1 MVNLIHGESHLQPK
15 SAGFR
20 LFFYSD
26 DGGRIMSD
34 KLEKARLKVAETD
47 EQIVPLLVKRLAVVE
62 EIGRIKQREGL
73 GVKDV
78 GRERK
83 VLDRVGELAG
93 EENAEYVQEIY
104 REVMNQA
111 CRFQE
116 RQKGEGK

>member
-1 MVNLIHGESHLQPK
+1 MT
-15 SAGFR
+15 AA
-20 LFFYSD
+20 D
-26 DGGRIMSD
+26 
-34 KLEKARLKVAETD
+34 EK
-47 EQIVPLLVKRLAVVE
+47 IVPLLLERMEAVA
-62 EIGRIKQREGL
+62 EIGWIKQREGL

-104 REVMNQA
+104 REIMNQA

>member
-1 MVNLIHGESHLQPK
+1 
-15 SAGFR
+15 
-20 LFFYSD
+20 
-26 DGGRIMSD
+26 MSD

>member
-1 MVNLIHGESHLQPK
+1 
-15 SAGFR
+15 
-20 LFFYSD
+20 
-26 DGGRIMSD
+26 MSEE
-34 KLEKARLKVAETD
+34 LEKERSRVTAAD
-47 EQIVPLLVKRLAVVE
+47 EKIVPLLLERMEAVA

-73 GVKDV
+73 VVKDV

-104 REVMNQA
+104 REVMNQS

-116 RQKGEGK
+116 RQKGEVK

>member
-1 MVNLIHGESHLQPK
+1 
-15 SAGFR
+15 
-20 LFFYSD
+20 
-26 DGGRIMSD
+26 MSEE
-34 KLEKARLKVAETD
+34 LEKERSRVTAAD
-47 EQIVPLLVKRLAVVE
+47 EKIVPLLLERMEAVA
-62 EIGRIKQREGL
+62 EIGWIKQREGL

-111 CRFQE
+111 CR
-116 RQKGEGK
+116 

>member
-1 MVNLIHGESHLQPK
+1 
-15 SAGFR
+15 
-20 LFFYSD
+20 
-26 DGGRIMSD
+26 MSG
-34 KLEKARLKVAETD
+34 KLEKARLKVAEAD
-47 EQIVPLLVKRLAVVE
+47 EQIVPLLVKRLAAVE

>member
-1 MVNLIHGESHLQPK
+1 
-15 SAGFR
+15 
-20 LFFYSD
+20 
-26 DGGRIMSD
+26 MSG

-47 EQIVPLLVKRLAVVE
+47 EQIVPLLVKRLAAVE

-116 RQKGEGK
+116 RQKEEGK

>member
-1 MVNLIHGESHLQPK
+1 
-15 SAGFR
+15 
-20 LFFYSD
+20 
-26 DGGRIMSD
+26 MSEE
-34 KLEKARLKVAETD
+34 LEKERSRVTAADEKIVSLLLERMEAVA
-47 EQIVPLLVKRLAVVE
+47 
-62 EIGRIKQREGL
+62 EIGRIKQREGI

-116 RQKGEGK
+116 RQKEEGK

>member
-1 MVNLIHGESHLQPK
+1 
-15 SAGFR
+15 
-20 LFFYSD
+20 
-26 DGGRIMSD
+26 MSE

-47 EQIVPLLVKRLAVVE
+47 EQIVPLLVKRLAAVE

>member
-1 MVNLIHGESHLQPK
+1 MVNLIHGESHLQPE
-15 SAGFR
+15 SMMDSGC
-20 LFFYSD
+20 FF
-26 DGGRIMSD
+26 IQ
-34 KLEKARLKVAETD
+34 KTEAVA
-47 EQIVPLLVKRLAVVE
+47 

-104 REVMNQA
+104 REIMNQA

>member
-1 MVNLIHGESHLQPK
+1 
-15 SAGFR
+15 
-20 LFFYSD
+20 
-26 DGGRIMSD
+26 MSEE
-34 KLEKARLKVAETD
+34 LEKERSRVTAAD
-47 EQIVPLLVKRLAVVE
+47 EKIVPLLLERMEAVA

-78 GRERK
+78 GRELK

-104 REVMNQA
+104 MEVMNQA

-116 RQKGEGK
+116 RQKGEVK

>member
-1 MVNLIHGESHLQPK
+1 
-15 SAGFR
+15 
-20 LFFYSD
+20 
-26 DGGRIMSD
+26 MSEE
-34 KLEKARLKVAETD
+34 LEKERSRVTAAD
-47 EQIVPLLVKRLAVVE
+47 EKIVPLLLERMEAVA

-104 REVMNQA
+104 REIMNQA

-116 RQKGEGK
+116 RRKGEGK

>member
-1 MVNLIHGESHLQPK
+1 
-15 SAGFR
+15 
-20 LFFYSD
+20 
-26 DGGRIMSD
+26 MSEE
-34 KLEKARLKVAETD
+34 LEKERSRVTAADEKIVSLLLERMEAVA
-47 EQIVPLLVKRLAVVE
+47 

-116 RQKGEGK
+116 RQKWEGK

>member
-1 MVNLIHGESHLQPK
+1 
-15 SAGFR
+15 
-20 LFFYSD
+20 
-26 DGGRIMSD
+26 MSD
-34 KLEKARLKVAETD
+34 KLEKARLKVAEAD
-47 EQIVPLLVKRLAVVE
+47 EQIVPLLVKRLAAVE
-62 EIGRIKQREGL
+62 EIGRIKQREGI

>member
-1 MVNLIHGESHLQPK
+1 
-15 SAGFR
+15 
-20 LFFYSD
+20 
-26 DGGRIMSD
+26 MSEE
-34 KLEKARLKVAETD
+34 LEKERSRLTAAD
-47 EQIVPLLVKRLAVVE
+47 EKIVPLLLERMEAVA
-62 EIGRIKQREGL
+62 EIGRIKQREGI

-116 RQKGEGK
+116 RQKEEGK

>member
-1 MVNLIHGESHLQPK
+1 
-15 SAGFR
+15 
-20 LFFYSD
+20 
-26 DGGRIMSD
+26 MSEE
-34 KLEKARLKVAETD
+34 LEKERSRVTAADEKIVTLLLERMEAVA
-47 EQIVPLLVKRLAVVE
+47 

-83 VLDRVGELAG
+83 VLERVGELAG

-104 REVMNQA
+104 MEVMNQA

-116 RQKGEGK
+116 RQKGEVK

>member
-1 MVNLIHGESHLQPK
+1 
-15 SAGFR
+15 
-20 LFFYSD
+20 
-26 DGGRIMSD
+26 MSG

-47 EQIVPLLVKRLAVVE
+47 EQIVPLLVKRLAAVE

-104 REVMNQA
+104 REIMNQA

>member
-1 MVNLIHGESHLQPK
+1 
-15 SAGFR
+15 
-20 LFFYSD
+20 
-26 DGGRIMSD
+26 MSG

-47 EQIVPLLVKRLAVVE
+47 EQIVPLLVKRLAAVA

-104 REVMNQA
+104 REIMNQA

>member
-1 MVNLIHGESHLQPK
+1 
-15 SAGFR
+15 
-20 LFFYSD
+20 
-26 DGGRIMSD
+26 MSEE
-34 KLEKARLKVAETD
+34 LEKERSRVTAAD
-47 EQIVPLLVKRLAVVE
+47 EKIVPLLLERMEAVA

-116 RQKGEGK
+116 RQKEEGK

>member
-1 MVNLIHGESHLQPK
+1 
-15 SAGFR
+15 
-20 LFFYSD
+20 
-26 DGGRIMSD
+26 MSG

-47 EQIVPLLVKRLAVVE
+47 EQIVPLLVKRLAAVE
-62 EIGRIKQREGL
+62 EIGRIKQREGI

-104 REVMNQA
+104 REIMNQA

>member
-1 MVNLIHGESHLQPK
+1 
-15 SAGFR
+15 
-20 LFFYSD
+20 
-26 DGGRIMSD
+26 MSG

-47 EQIVPLLVKRLAVVE
+47 EQIVPLLVKRLAAVE

>member
-1 MVNLIHGESHLQPK
+1 
-15 SAGFR
+15 
-20 LFFYSD
+20 
-26 DGGRIMSD
+26 MSE

-47 EQIVPLLVKRLAVVE
+47 EQIVPLLVKRLAAVE
-62 EIGRIKQREGL
+62 EIGRIKQREGI

-104 REVMNQA
+104 REIMNQA

>member
-1 MVNLIHGESHLQPK
+1 
-15 SAGFR
+15 
-20 LFFYSD
+20 
-26 DGGRIMSD
+26 MSEE
-34 KLEKARLKVAETD
+34 LEKERSRVTAAD
-47 EQIVPLLVKRLAVVE
+47 EKIVPLLLERMEAVA

-104 REVMNQA
+104 REVMKIGRA
-111 CRFQE
+111 HV
-116 RQKGEGK
+116 

>member
-1 MVNLIHGESHLQPK
+1 
-15 SAGFR
+15 
-20 LFFYSD
+20 
-26 DGGRIMSD
+26 MSD

-47 EQIVPLLVKRLAVVE
+47 EQIVPLLVKRLAAVE

>member
-1 MVNLIHGESHLQPK
+1 
-15 SAGFR
+15 
-20 LFFYSD
+20 
-26 DGGRIMSD
+26 MSEE
-34 KLEKARLKVAETD
+34 LEKERSRVTAAD
-47 EQIVPLLVKRLAVVE
+47 EKIVPLLLERMEAVA

-83 VLDRVGELAG
+83 VLERVGELAG

-104 REVMNQA
+104 GEVMNQS

-116 RQKGEGK
+116 RQKGEVK

>member
-1 MVNLIHGESHLQPK
+1 
-15 SAGFR
+15 
-20 LFFYSD
+20 
-26 DGGRIMSD
+26 MSG
-34 KLEKARLKVAETD
+34 KLEKARFKVAETD
-47 EQIVPLLVKRLAVVE
+47 EQIVPLLVKRLAAVE

>member
-1 MVNLIHGESHLQPK
+1 
-15 SAGFR
+15 
-20 LFFYSD
+20 
-26 DGGRIMSD
+26 MSEE
-34 KLEKARLKVAETD
+34 LEKERSRVTAAD
-47 EQIVPLLVKRLAVVE
+47 EKIVPLLLERMEAVA

-104 REVMNQA
+104 REIMNQA
-111 CRFQE
+111 CRFQ
-116 RQKGEGK
+116 

>member
-1 MVNLIHGESHLQPK
+1 
-15 SAGFR
+15 
-20 LFFYSD
+20 
-26 DGGRIMSD
+26 MSEE
-34 KLEKARLKVAETD
+34 LEKERSRVTAADEKIVSLLLERMEAVA
-47 EQIVPLLVKRLAVVE
+47 
-62 EIGRIKQREGL
+62 EIGRIKQREGI

-116 RQKGEGK
+116 RQKWEGK

>member
-1 MVNLIHGESHLQPK
+1 
-15 SAGFR
+15 
-20 LFFYSD
+20 
-26 DGGRIMSD
+26 MSEE
-34 KLEKARLKVAETD
+34 LEKERSRVTAADEKIVSLLLERMEAVA
-47 EQIVPLLVKRLAVVE
+47 
-62 EIGRIKQREGL
+62 EIGRIKQREGI

-116 RQKGEGK
+116 KQKEATR

>member
-1 MVNLIHGESHLQPK
+1 
-15 SAGFR
+15 
-20 LFFYSD
+20 
-26 DGGRIMSD
+26 MSE

-47 EQIVPLLVKRLAVVE
+47 EQIVPLLVKRLAAVE
-62 EIGRIKQREGL
+62 EIGRIKQREGI

>member
-1 MVNLIHGESHLQPK
+1 
-15 SAGFR
+15 
-20 LFFYSD
+20 
-26 DGGRIMSD
+26 MSG

-47 EQIVPLLVKRLAVVE
+47 EQIVPLLVKRLAAVE
-62 EIGRIKQREGL
+62 EIGRIKQREGI

>member
-1 MVNLIHGESHLQPK
+1 
-15 SAGFR
+15 
-20 LFFYSD
+20 
-26 DGGRIMSD
+26 MSEE
-34 KLEKARLKVAETD
+34 LEKERSRVTAAD
-47 EQIVPLLVKRLAVVE
+47 EKIVPLLLERMEAVA

-111 CRFQE
+111 CRFRE
-116 RQKGEGK
+116 RQEGKENDLSDSRRIAWSAADGNH